1 MDLCLR
7 ITCREIARYMSYSFY
22 KKLRMST
29 SEVGK
34 NEPRNVASG
43 SVQKSILY
51 VCCVHTNQNGMQYA
65 SIKVSAQLA
74 SIGL

>member
-1 MDLCLR
+1 
-7 ITCREIARYMSYSFY
+7 
-22 KKLRMST
+22 MST

-74 SIGL
+74 SIHL